1 MSSRTCSRLSCR
13 LRRSLLLGLAVC
25 ATWPTAAAKLFHNDG
40 TVIEG
45 KITAETPDD
54 VRIETKFGVLTY
66 QKTDLT
72 RIERDVDPAS
82 RITPT
87 PRPLDYT
94 SLVTTGPIKPQ
105 DPPPVVPFA
114 WMAEQGITAEMFR
127 GGARP
132 VPPKITTSAVGM
144 TTAPAVAATPSVT
157 PTVTPVPPP
166 EPGPHHIGI

>member
-1 MSSRTCSRLSCR
+1 MIFSSSGRLTRGLRTCALV
-13 LRRSLLLGLAVC
+13 GGVFTAI
-25 ATWPTAAAKLFHNDG
+25 WPAAAAKLFHNDG

-87 PRPLDYT
+87 PRPLDYS
-94 SLVTTGPIKPQ
+94 SLLTTGPVKPQ
-105 DPPPVVPFA
+105 NPPPVVPFA
-114 WMAEQGITAEMFR
+114 WLADQGITAEMFR

-132 VPPKITTSAVGM
+132 VPPKPTTS
-144 TTAPAVAATPSVT
+144 PL
-157 PTVTPVPPP
+157 
-166 EPGPHHIGI
+166 E